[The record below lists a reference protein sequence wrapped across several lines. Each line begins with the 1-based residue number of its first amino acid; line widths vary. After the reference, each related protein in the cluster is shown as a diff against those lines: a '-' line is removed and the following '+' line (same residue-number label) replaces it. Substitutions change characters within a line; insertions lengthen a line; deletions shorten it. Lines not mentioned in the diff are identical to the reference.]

1 LKERAELSNL
11 DGFID
16 FLGKIQPL
24 SAKAQHAILS
34 LHSLVPI
41 NKNKNLQEI
50 GQKCR
55 TIYFVKEGLARIYY
69 LKDGNEVT
77 EYFAFENDLI
87 IRAESL
93 FTEKPSNKA
102 IQALE
107 NTVFIG
113 IPAEPLFSLFDQ
125 FPEIERLFRKI
136 IEQAYV
142 HTVNRMEAIQFH
154 SAEERYAQL
163 LAENPKLIQ
172 QIPLKYIASYLGI
185 TQVSL
190 SRIRA
195 TVR

>member
-1 LKERAELSNL
+1 MTDKGQLAGFL
-11 DGFID
+11 DV
-16 FLGKIQPL
+16 LYQIQPL
-24 SAKAQHAILS
+24 STEAVDAVLS
-34 LHSLVPI
+34 LCSLIPI
-41 NKNKNLQEI
+41 RKNQNLQEI
-50 GQKCR
+50 GRRCK
-55 TIYFVKEGLARIYY
+55 TIYFVKEGLARIFY
-69 LKDGNEVT
+69 LKDGVEVT

-93 FTEKPSNKA
+93 FTGKPSKKA

-125 FPEIERLFRKI
+125 SPEIERLFRKV

-142 HTVNRMEAIQFH
+142 ATVHRMETIQFH

-163 LAENPKLIQ
+163 LDEKPDFIKRIS
-172 QIPLKYIASYLGI
+172 LKHIASYLGI

-195 TVR
+195 AVR

>member
-1 LKERAELSNL
+1 MSKL
-11 DGFID
+11 DGFIN
-16 FLGKIQPL
+16 FLGKIQAL
-24 SAKAQHAILS
+24 SPAAQEAILS
-34 LHSLVPI
+34 GCSLILVD
-41 NKNKNLQEI
+41 KNQNLQDI

-69 LKDGNEVT
+69 LKDGIEVT

-93 FTEKPSNKA
+93 FTGKPSMKA

-107 NTVFIG
+107 KTVFIG
-113 IPAEPLFSLFDQ
+113 IPAELLFSLFDQ

-142 HTVNRMEAIQFH
+142 NTVNRMEAIQFH
-154 SAEERYAQL
+154 AAEERYAQL
-163 LAENPKLIQ
+163 LEEKPSLIQ
-172 QIPLKYIASYLGI
+172 RISLKHIASYLGI

-195 TVR
+195 AVR

>member
-1 LKERAELSNL
+1 MIQPAELVS
-11 DGFID
+11 
-16 FLGKIQPL
+16 FLSFLQKIQPL
-24 SAKAQHAILS
+24 TPSALEAIYS
-34 LHSLVPI
+34 LCSLIPVR
-41 NKNKNLQEI
+41 KNQNLQEI
-50 GQKCR
+50 GMRCK
-55 TIYFVKEGLARIYY
+55 TIYFVKEGLARIFY

-93 FTEKPSNKA
+93 FTGKPSLKA

-107 NTVFIG
+107 DTVFIG
-113 IPAEPLFSLFDQ
+113 IPADQLFSLFDT
-125 FPEIERLFRKI
+125 FPQIERLFRKI

-142 HTVNRMEAIQFH
+142 HTVNRMESIQFH

-163 LAENPKLIQ
+163 LEEKPNLIQ
-172 QIPLKYIASYLGI
+172 RIPLKYIASYLGI

-195 TVR
+195 SIR

>member
-1 LKERAELSNL
+1 MSNL
-11 DGFID
+11 DGFLN
-16 FLGKIQPL
+16 FLGEIQPL
-24 SAKAQHAILS
+24 STESREAIL
-34 LHSLVPI
+34 LLCSLVPI
-41 NKNKNLQEI
+41 AKNQNLQEI

-69 LKDGNEVT
+69 LKDGIEVT

-93 FTEKPSNKA
+93 FRDKPSSKA

-107 NTVFIG
+107 STVFIG
-113 IPAEPLFSLFDQ
+113 IPSDALFSLFDKHHD
-125 FPEIERLFRKI
+125 IERLFRKI

-142 HTVNRMEAIQFH
+142 HIVNRMEAIQFH

-163 LAENPKLIQ
+163 LTEKPNLIQ
-172 QIPLKYIASYLGI
+172 RISLKHIASYLGI

-195 TVR
+195 AVR

>member
-1 LKERAELSNL
+1 MSNL
-11 DGFID
+11 DGFLN
-16 FLGKIQPL
+16 FLREIQPL
-24 SAKAQHAILS
+24 SPESREAIL
-34 LHSLVPI
+34 LLCSLVPI
-41 NKNKNLQEI
+41 AKNHNLQEI

-69 LKDGNEVT
+69 LKDGIEVT

-93 FTEKPSNKA
+93 FRDKPSSKA

-107 NTVFIG
+107 RTVFIG
-113 IPAEPLFSLFDQ
+113 IPSEALFSLFDKY
-125 FPEIERLFRKI
+125 PDIERLFRKI
-136 IEQAYV
+136 IEHAYV

-163 LAENPKLIQ
+163 LAEKPNLIQ
-172 QIPLKYIASYLGI
+172 RISLKHIASYLGI

-195 TVR
+195 AVR

>member
-1 LKERAELSNL
+1 MTDLAGFVNFLNKIHPLPLLAEE
-11 DGFID
+11 
-16 FLGKIQPL
+16 
-24 SAKAQHAILS
+24 AILS
-34 LHSLVPI
+34 LCSLVPI
-41 NKNKNLQEI
+41 AKNQNLQNI

-69 LKDGNEVT
+69 LKDGIEVT
-77 EYFAFENDLI
+77 EYFAFANDLI

-93 FTEKPSNKA
+93 FRDKPSAKA

-113 IPAEPLFSLFDQ
+113 IPSEALFSLFDQ
-125 FPEIERLFRKI
+125 YPDVERLFRKI

-142 HTVNRMEAIQFH
+142 HTVNRIEAIQFH
-154 SAEERYAQL
+154 TAEERYSL
-163 LAENPKLIQ
+163 LLDEKPSLIQ
-172 QIPLKYIASYLGI
+172 RISLKHIASYLGI

-195 TVR
+195 AVR

>member
-1 LKERAELSNL
+1 MTDKTELES
-11 DGFID
+11 
-16 FLGKIQPL
+16 FLNVLQKIHPL
-24 SAKAQHAILS
+24 SFGALQSILS
-34 LHSLVPI
+34 LCTLIPI
-41 NKNKNLQEI
+41 RKNQNLQQI
-50 GQKCR
+50 GQQCR

-69 LKDGNEVT
+69 LKDGNEIT

-93 FTEKPSNKA
+93 FTGKPSNKA

-125 FPEIERLFRKI
+125 SPEIERLFRKV

-142 HTVNRMEAIQFH
+142 ATVTRMETIQFH
-154 SAEERYAQL
+154 SAEERYVQL
-163 LAENPKLIQ
+163 LDEKPDFIKRIS
-172 QIPLKYIASYLGI
+172 LKHIASYLGI

-195 TVR
+195 AIR

>member
-1 LKERAELSNL
+1 MTELG
-11 DGFID
+11 GFVN
-16 FLGKIQPL
+16 FLNKIQPL
-24 SAKAQHAILS
+24 SPKAEEAILS
-34 LHSLVPI
+34 LCSLVPI
-41 NKNKNLQEI
+41 GKNQNLQEI

-69 LKDGNEVT
+69 LKDGIEVT

-93 FTEKPSNKA
+93 FRDKPSAKA

-107 NTVFIG
+107 NTIFIG
-113 IPAEPLFSLFDQ
+113 IPSEALFSLFDQ
-125 FPEIERLFRKI
+125 YPDIERLFRKI

-163 LAENPKLIQ
+163 LEEKPSLIQ
-172 QIPLKYIASYLGI
+172 RISLKHIASYLGI

-195 TVR
+195 AFR

>member
-1 LKERAELSNL
+1 MTELG
-11 DGFID
+11 GFVN
-16 FLGKIQPL
+16 FLNKIQPL
-24 SAKAQHAILS
+24 SPKAEEAILS
-34 LHSLVPI
+34 LCSLVAI
-41 NKNKNLQEI
+41 GKNQNLQEI

-55 TIYFVKEGLARIYY
+55 TIYFVIEGLARIYY
-69 LKDGNEVT
+69 LKDGIEVT

-93 FTEKPSNKA
+93 FRDKPSAKA

-107 NTVFIG
+107 NTIFIG
-113 IPAEPLFSLFDQ
+113 IPSEALFSLFDQ
-125 FPEIERLFRKI
+125 YPDIERLFRKI

-163 LAENPKLIQ
+163 LEEKPSLIQ
-172 QIPLKYIASYLGI
+172 RISLKHIASYLGI

-195 TVR
+195 AFR